1 MVIRLLAATS
11 AVLFLSAC
19 SAGATDDAAAAA
31 ADEATSVEGAE
42 ASASAT
48 GALKLPSS
56 GGPAVFWTMQAEGI
70 ANTFVLNVHLGDA
83 RLQLTRNSSM
93 RPQPG
98 TYPIVVKNPAAGD
111 FELVYAPG
119 SQAIIAAF
127 EQGTVTITEST
138 ADRVVGTLTAAGTLF
153 ERNDPAN
160 MMAGATDKGPFSVEA
175 AITAPVPRRTSPFQS
190 SVALR
195 EKMAIRRCLLRR
207 SGAPSVV
214 VGSVLDGAAVG
225 LRLRHGDGPAGLGG
239 GREAHLPRRG
249 RDHRQPDDAARQ
261 TTPRVA

>member
-1 MVIRLLAATS
+1 MELVPMVIRLLAATS

-31 ADEATSVEGAE
+31 ADEAASVEGAE

-160 MMAGATDKGPFSVEA
+160 MMAGATDKGPFSVESA
-175 AITAPVPRRTSPFQS
+175 FTARCSPGEYDS
-190 SVALR
+190 SRNV
-195 EKMAIRRCLLRR
+195 C
-207 SGAPSVV
+207 
-214 VGSVLDGAAVG
+214 D
-225 LRLRHGDGPAGLGG
+225 
-239 GREAHLPRRG
+239 
-249 RDHRQPDDAARQ
+249 
-261 TTPRVA
+261 